1 MSTAEHLLLVA
12 NRGEIAVRIIRTAKK
27 IGIRTLSIYTPSD
40 ALAPHVSLADEAV
53 ALPVGNSSEFSAYR
67 STRDI
72 LSICKAHNVT
82 LIHPG
87 YGFISEDPDA
97 AALFIENGVTWLGP
111 TPEVIRMMGI
121 KHEARGIA
129 IQAGVPVV
137 PGSGGVVRNEQDAVA
152 VVAEKIGYPV
162 ILKATSGGGGMGM
175 VICSSES
182 ELREKF
188 EGTVDRAKALFGDG
202 RVFIER
208 YIAAARHIEIQV
220 RVFFLASI
228 WTRVTDSTK
237 IFGYGDGKIVHFGER
252 ECSIQRRH
260 QKVIEES
267 PSPFF
272 ADRVDLREK
281 MCSAAVRLGQAI
293 KYSSAGSLLFLAA
306 VYCSEAFGTAAGT
319 VEFIVDDASGEFF
332 FLEMN
337 TRIQVEH
344 PVTEAIRPGLDLVR
358 SMIELGIAERDK
370 TEIPGAE
377 TDVEVTSSHAIEVRV
392 YSENPSENFKPC
404 PGVLQ
409 FVDLRE
415 DAGYDWLR
423 VETWVATGTSV
434 SPHFDPL
441 ISKLIVCGPTRDE
454 AIARLCQVLNEVRI
468 YGLPNNLEYLK
479 AVVNTGVFRGGRG
492 TTHFLDT
499 FKFTP
504 SSFTVIAPG
513 LDSSIQDYP
522 GRTMGLGIPRSGAM
536 DWVAFRI
543 GNSLVGNPQTTEGL
557 EVIVVP
563 NVECEL
569 HFHVET
575 VVAVT
580 GKPVA
585 VSVNGAEVSMW
596 STTVVPAD
604 GRLLLEDR
612 GEGQG
617 GLRCYVALRG
627 GFPSIPAYLGSKSTS
642 MGLGGYQGR
651 SLLPGDE
658 IALASDA
665 GKLPRVQPG
674 WKLSSYAIPTYPSHW
689 VVHVLPGPH
698 GDESYITSEGIDN
711 LYITHWKVAA
721 SSNRMG
727 IRLEGAKAISWAR
740 QDGGEGGSHP
750 SNILDSGYAL
760 GTVNINGDT
769 PVILT
774 VEGPD
779 MGGYICAFT
788 ICEADWWKT
797 GQFSPG
803 DTIQFTRVPWDQ
815 ARSIRQKTEQFLE
828 TIARCAGSSSLPG
841 ELSNPFATLEDT
853 SYDPKLRIIPQTQ
866 SKPQA
871 VFRLAG
877 DSCILV
883 EVGEM
888 TLDFVVRARIHAF
901 EEEVRRSNV
910 KGIKRFC
917 PCVRSTMVYFDPSCI
932 SSLSTL
938 VDALAEA
945 YNATPDD
952 YSQMIFPGRRITLPI
967 VLDDGWNKEA
977 ISKYMKTI
985 RDKAVY
991 LPSNTEYLARNNGL
1005 KDSEEALKKL
1015 ISSDWLVIG
1024 VGFYLGL
1031 PFMVPVSGTEN
1042 ESFTHVHSQDNCQG
1056 AIGIAGVVAAIYPVE
1071 SPGGYQLY
1079 GRTLPGWNTWCQGE
1093 DFGSDRPWLYES
1105 FDQVRFE
1112 VIDENEYPALER
1124 EFDAGRYKFKIEDV
1138 NFSVKEYLNFVKPI
1152 QAQVDEFKKSQARA
1166 VVEVNQ
1172 EEQTL
1177 LQEWISSKE
1186 KANAVPT
1193 TQKSTS
1199 SGTGRSFSTHGVS
1212 FKMIQNLFV
1221 AGTSTI
1227 TSPLSASIWKIKA
1240 APGDEIQSANDVLII
1255 LEAMKTEIPV
1265 KAGAKNVG
1273 KKVIGFGSGDEERI
1287 REGGTVNAGEVLIL
1301 LS

>member
-1 MSTAEHLLLVA
+1 
-12 NRGEIAVRIIRTAKK
+12 
-27 IGIRTLSIYTPSD
+27 
-40 ALAPHVSLADEAV
+40 
-53 ALPVGNSSEFSAYR
+53 
-67 STRDI
+67 
-72 LSICKAHNVT
+72 
-82 LIHPG
+82 
-87 YGFISEDPDA
+87 
-97 AALFIENGVTWLGP
+97 
-111 TPEVIRMMGI
+111 
-121 KHEARGIA
+121 
-129 IQAGVPVV
+129 
-137 PGSGGVVRNEQDAVA
+137 
-152 VVAEKIGYPV
+152 
-162 ILKATSGGGGMGM
+162 
-175 VICSSES
+175 
-182 ELREKF
+182 
-188 EGTVDRAKALFGDG
+188 
-202 RVFIER
+202 
-208 YIAAARHIEIQV
+208 
-220 RVFFLASI
+220 
-228 WTRVTDSTK
+228 
-237 IFGYGDGKIVHFGER
+237 
-252 ECSIQRRH
+252 
-260 QKVIEES
+260 
-267 PSPFF
+267 
-272 ADRVDLREK
+272 
-281 MCSAAVRLGQAI
+281 
-293 KYSSAGSLLFLAA
+293 
-306 VYCSEAFGTAAGT
+306 
-319 VEFIVDDASGEFF
+319 
-332 FLEMN
+332 
-337 TRIQVEH
+337 VEH

-370 TEIPGAE
+370 TEVRR
-377 TDVEVTSSHAIEVRV
+377 VEATVEAASSHAIEVRV
-392 YSENPSENFKPC
+392 YSENPSGNFKPC

-409 FVDLRE
+409 LVDLKE

-423 VETWVATGTSV
+423 VETWVSTGTSI

-468 YGLPNNLEYLK
+468 HGPPNNLEYLK
-479 AVVNTGVFRGGRG
+479 AVVNTDVFRGGRG

-504 SSFTVIAPG
+504 SSFTVVAPG
-513 LDSSIQDYP
+513 LDASIQDYP

-536 DWVAFRI
+536 DWMAFRI

-557 EVIVVP
+557 EVIIVP
-563 NVECEL
+563 SVECEL
-569 HFHVET
+569 HFPVET

-585 VSVNGAEVSMW
+585 VTVNGAEVSMW
-596 STTVVPAD
+596 STIVVPAD

-612 GEGQG
+612 GEGRG
-617 GLRCYVALRG
+617 GLRCYVTFRG

-658 IALASDA
+658 IALASDT

-674 WKLSSYAIPTYPSHW
+674 WKLPPHAIPTYPSHW

-698 GDESYITSEGIDN
+698 GDELYITSEGIDD
-711 LYITHWKVAA
+711 LYTAHWKVAA

-727 IRLEGAKAISWAR
+727 IRLEGAKAILWAR

-750 SNILDSGYAL
+750 SNILDSGYAP

-803 DTIQFTRVPWDQ
+803 DTIQFARVTWDQ
-815 ARSIRQKTEQFLE
+815 ARSIRQRTEQFLE
-828 TIARCAGSSSLPG
+828 TIVRCAGSSSLPV
-841 ELSNPFATLEDT
+841 EISNPFGTLEDT
-853 SYDPKLRIIPQTQ
+853 GYDPKLRIIPQTQ

-901 EEEVRRSNV
+901 EEEARRLGV

-932 SSLSTL
+932 ASLRTL
-938 VDALAEA
+938 VDALADA

-952 YSQMIFPGRRITLPI
+952 YSQMVFPGRRITLPI
-967 VLDDGWNKEA
+967 VLDDGWNREA

-991 LPSNTEYLARNNGL
+991 LPSNVEYLARNNGL
-1005 KDSEEALKKL
+1005 KDSEDALKKL

-1031 PFMVPVSGTEN
+1031 PFMVPIDPRCRLVGQKMNPSRTY
-1042 ESFTHVHSQDNCQG
+1042 TPRG

-1112 VIDENEYPALER
+1112 VIDGDLYPALER

-1138 NFSVKEYLNFVKPI
+1138 NFSVEEYLNFVKPI

-1177 LQEWISSKE
+1177 LQEWVTLKE
-1186 KANAVPT
+1186 KANAAST
-1193 TQKSTS
+1193 TQKSTP
-1199 SGTGRSFSTHGVS
+1199 SGT
-1212 FKMIQNLFV
+1212 

-1227 TSPLSASIWKIKA
+1227 TSPLSASIWKIKV

-1273 KKVIGFGSGDEERI
+1273 KRVVGFGSGDEERI
-1287 REGGTVNAGEVLIL
+1287 REGGTVAAGEILIL